1 MTDKTFLELNLPKFL
16 LKPLDE
22 LGYET
27 PTPIQAASIPAL
39 LEKHDLLAQ
48 AQTGTGKTAAFAL
61 PTLAAIDTTLKAP
74 QVLVVTPTRELAIQV
89 AEAFQRYA
97 QELKGFHVTAIY
109 GGQDYS
115 SQLRSLKRG
124 VNVIVGTPGRLIDHL
139 KRGTLVVDE
148 LKTVILDEADEML
161 KMGFID
167 DVQWIF
173 EQIKHPHQRALFSA
187 TMPPSIKAIAKK
199 YLNHPEEIYIKP
211 THNSVDLIDQ
221 NFIRV
226 NGHQKMDLLTRI
238 LEVEPVTAAIIFART
253 KNASVEVAEKLQARG
268 YAATAL
274 HGDMNQSLR
283 EKTIQR
289 LKDGSSDIIV
299 ATDVAA
305 RGIDVERIS
314 HVINYDIPYDT
325 ESYVHRIGRTGRAG
339 RTGKALLFVTPREF
353 HLLRTIERVTKKT
366 IKRIQ
371 PPTAKEIQ
379 TSRNRRIIE
388 NLIPILIDDNAL
400 NQYRHILDDI
410 QAQTDAQIEDIA
422 LALIYQIQGP
432 NSEVKDLVVDEPK
445 KKKRSSKYADD
456 TRKKSS
462 YPNKKATS
470 TNHKKYTKDKPKRR
484 SNPVKNNR
492 SGNNKS
498 Y

>member
-1 MTDKTFLELNLPKFL
+1 MTEKTFQELNLPKFL
-16 LKPLDE
+16 LKPLNE

-27 PTPIQAASIPAL
+27 PTPIQAASIPTL
-39 LEKHDLLAQ
+39 LEGNDLLAQ

-61 PTLAAIDTTLKAP
+61 PTLSNIDLTLKAP

-124 VNVIVGTPGRLIDHL
+124 VHVIVGTPGRLIDHL
-139 KRGTLVVDE
+139 KRGTLVTDE
-148 LKTVILDEADEML
+148 LKTVVLDEADEML

-173 EQIKHPHQRALFSA
+173 EQIEHPHQRALFSA

-199 YLNHPEEIYIKP
+199 YLNAPEEIYIKP

-353 HLLRTIERVTKKT
+353 HLLRTIERITKKT

-371 PPTAKEIQ
+371 PPTAKEIKS
-379 TSRNRRIIE
+379 SRNRRVIE
-388 NLIPILIDDNAL
+388 NILPILQDDNAL
-400 NQYRHILDDI
+400 NQYRQVIEDV

-422 LALIYQIQGP
+422 AALIYQLQGP
-432 NSEVKDLVVDEPK
+432 ETEIKDLVVDEPK
-445 KKKRSSKYADD
+445 KKRTNKRYSDRKQGSKPYHKSSSSRNKYA
-456 TRKKSS
+456 
-462 YPNKKATS
+462 
-470 TNHKKYTKDKPKRR
+470 KDKAPRKHHASKSRA
-484 SNPVKNNR
+484 SNTKQ
-492 SGNNKS
+492 K
-498 Y
+498 